1 MEGLTEKRNLK
12 TDLKEVRDGAIWC
25 QEEHFRKC
33 SMARV
38 KQRNTQEHR
47 GQHGARGMTER
58 QRSRGDGVGQ
68 WGGGCWDLTGHYGDF
83 SFFPKKSSE
92 GLRKRRGIWLRCQ

>member
-38 KQRNTQEHR
+38 KRNTQEHR

-58 QRSRGDGVGQ
+58 QRSRGTELDNGEEGVGTSPVIM
-68 WGGGCWDLTGHYGDF
+68 GIPAF
-83 SFFPKKSSE
+83 S
-92 GLRKRRGIWLRCQ
+92 LRSHLKV